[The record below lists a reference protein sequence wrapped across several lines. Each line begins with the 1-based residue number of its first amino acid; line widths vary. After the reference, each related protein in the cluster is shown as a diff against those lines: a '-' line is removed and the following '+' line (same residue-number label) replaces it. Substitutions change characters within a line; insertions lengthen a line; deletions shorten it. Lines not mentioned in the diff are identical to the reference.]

1 MLSGIFWQAPCLYKE
16 ERVPTCV
23 TSHCEISSVAGI
35 TQGCIQH
42 FQHWQL
48 LETQAPWS
56 CLERSAWSLASPYV
70 PITKDAIISL
80 AIILLGRWGALGP
93 AEGVCSWT
101 YLKIAALSGVV
112 IYCSDGISSQDA
124 WRCLELVCCLMLFMF
139 CFCCFWCE
147 AHSHIVL
154 FPVTPSWKS
163 HLAIGDSKKRMN
175 TGKFL
180 RQRSGGIRRK
190 KERPDRPW

>member
-23 TSHCEISSVAGI
+23 TGHCEISSVAGI

-48 LETQAPWS
+48 LETQAPWF

-112 IYCSDGISSQDA
+112 IYCSDDISSQDA

-147 AHSHIVL
+147 AHSAV
-154 FPVTPSWKS
+154 PS
-163 HLAIGDSKKRMN
+163 DSLLKKPPCHW
-175 TGKFL
+175 GL
-180 RQRSGGIRRK
+180 
-190 KERPDRPW
+190 